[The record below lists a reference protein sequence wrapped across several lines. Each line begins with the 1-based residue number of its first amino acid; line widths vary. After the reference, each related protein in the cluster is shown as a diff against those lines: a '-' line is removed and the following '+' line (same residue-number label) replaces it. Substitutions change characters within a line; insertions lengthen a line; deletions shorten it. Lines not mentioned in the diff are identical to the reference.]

1 MVNKVL
7 KNEQYL
13 NIIQNLVN
21 TNTQQNLQE
30 KWLKIVK
37 EFEDH
42 EITFIQNYA
51 KVFLMDL
58 VNLQYDIKR
67 QDYSKQDVFEK
78 CIKNR
83 LEEEE
88 VFNKE
93 DLEKIFEA
101 FTIHF
106 ALYCKEQPQ
115 DVKNVF
121 GITN

>member
-1 MVNKVL
+1 M

-21 TNTQQNLQE
+21 TNTKENLQE
-30 KWLKIVK
+30 RWLKIVR
-37 EFEDH
+37 EFEDYN
-42 EITFIQNYA
+42 ITFIQNTA
-51 KVFLMDL
+51 KIFLMDL
-58 VNLQYDIKR
+58 VNLQIDIKR

-83 LEEEE
+83 KSYKE
-88 VFNKE
+88 VFNKEE

-106 ALYCKEQPQ
+106 AVYCKEEPQ

>member
-1 MVNKVL
+1 M

-21 TNTQQNLQE
+21 TNTKQNLQE
-30 KWLKIVK
+30 KWLKIVR

-42 EITFIQNYA
+42 EITFIRNTST
-51 KVFLMDL
+51 VFLMDL
-58 VNLQYDIKR
+58 INLQSDIKR

-83 LEEEE
+83 HGKEE

-93 DLEKIFEA
+93 DLEKIFNA
-101 FTIHF
+101 YTMHF
-106 ALYCKEQPQ
+106 AIYCKEQPQ

>member
-1 MVNKVL
+1 M

-21 TNTQQNLQE
+21 TNTKENLQE
-30 KWLKIVK
+30 RWLKIVR
-37 EFEDH
+37 EFEDYN
-42 EITFIQNYA
+42 ITFVQNTA
-51 KVFLMDL
+51 KIFLMDL
-58 VNLQYDIKR
+58 VNLQNDIKR

-83 LEEEE
+83 KSYKE

-93 DLEKIFEA
+93 EDLEKKFLKL

-106 ALYCKEQPQ
+106 AVYCKEEI
-115 DVKNVF
+115 KMLKMF
-121 GITN
+121 LG

>member
-1 MVNKVL
+1 M

-21 TNTQQNLQE
+21 TNTKEKLQE
-30 KWLKIVK
+30 KWSKIVR
-37 EFEDH
+37 EFEDY
-42 EITFIQNYA
+42 EITFIQNTA

-58 VNLQYDIKR
+58 VNLQSDIKR
-67 QDYSKQDVFEK
+67 QDYSKQDVFVK

-83 LEEEE
+83 HGKEK

-93 DLEKIFEA
+93 KDLEKIFDA
-101 FTIHF
+101 YTVHF
-106 ALYCKEQPQ
+106 AIYCKDQPQ

-121 GITN
+121 GISNNLE